1 MFLLGAH
8 GLLANGIPVGA
19 VDGSRSL
26 FALLNPDFSLG
37 QVSNRRVAA
46 GGGGCRHLVLQ
57 FIRLRH
63 RPSIRVI
70 VIVLLIVLVILV
82 VIPLSSRARPRISGS
97 GFDCG
102 TPPVPGTLPITS
114 WVEKS
119 LARRLAYYS

>member
-26 FALLNPDFSLG
+26 FALLTPDFSLG

-70 VIVLLIVLVILV
+70 VIVLVILILIVIVVLIVLLILV
-82 VIPLSSRARPRISGS
+82 LIPSPPSCPLLNFRLRI
-97 GFDCG
+97 
-102 TPPVPGTLPITS
+102 
-114 WVEKS
+114 
-119 LARRLAYYS
+119 